1 MKRVFI
7 FINLACIFFFN
18 AAFAGETFQ
27 YTIHGIEGE
36 MLSNVISRLEVERE
50 AYGGQADKKTF
61 LHFYEHI
68 PVVIQKALEPYG
80 YFKPAIRQ
88 SLKRKG
94 LDWFAYFDISRG
106 PAIRI
111 ASVRLSIS
119 GPGKN
124 EKEMQTYLKTF
135 PLKAGDRF
143 RADLYQNA
151 KEDFFKVTNR
161 FGYIK
166 AYLAQNK
173 VIIDLKSYTVKIIM
187 DFKTGDQFYFG
198 EVNVEQGPYAE
209 QFLKRFIDFKDHT
222 PFSTQA
228 LLTLQQEMANTYYF
242 QQVNINPDFE
252 NIKNHRIPINLSV
265 TAPKAKKF
273 SLGIGYGTYTGV
285 RFTSGLSLRRIGQA
299 GQHLDAQLK
308 LSQILSGIALKYYLP
323 GQNPLTDQWLW
334 GANYQVF
341 HPKNGKSKSMTLSA
355 GFNKKIHLIEAN
367 ANLNYLVDRY
377 KVENVANTNEQISK
391 LLYPSLNLSY
401 VSSDDPLNPRVGQS
415 LYFNL
420 QGASDDLLSSTHFI
434 QGRVRGKYLI
444 SPTSFSRLL
453 FRGDL
458 GYTASA
464 NIKQLP
470 LSMRY
475 FAGGINSIRG
485 YPDSSI
491 GPGKYLVTASIE
503 YQNHLFGNWDGA
515 LFYDIGN
522 AMNHW
527 GETLNRGE
535 GAGII
540 YRSLLGPIKLYV
552 GRAMSKPGHPYDI
565 ELSIGPEF

>member
-1 MKRVFI
+1 MR
-7 FINLACIFFFN
+7 
-18 AAFAGETFQ
+18 
-27 YTIHGIEGE
+27 
-36 MLSNVISRLEVERE
+36 
-50 AYGGQADKKTF
+50 
-61 LHFYEHI
+61 
-68 PVVIQKALEPYG
+68 AL
-80 YFKPAIRQ
+80 I
-88 SLKRKG
+88 
-94 LDWFAYFDISRG
+94 
-106 PAIRI
+106 
-111 ASVRLSIS
+111 
-119 GPGKN
+119 
-124 EKEMQTYLKTF
+124 
-135 PLKAGDRF
+135 
-143 RADLYQNA
+143 
-151 KEDFFKVTNR
+151 
-161 FGYIK
+161 
-166 AYLAQNK
+166 
-173 VIIDLKSYTVKIIM
+173 
-187 DFKTGDQFYFG
+187 
-198 EVNVEQGPYAE
+198 
-209 QFLKRFIDFKDHT
+209 
-222 PFSTQA
+222 
-228 LLTLQQEMANTYYF
+228 
-242 QQVNINPDFE
+242 
-252 NIKNHRIPINLSV
+252 
-265 TAPKAKKF
+265 KKF
-273 SLGIGYGTYTGV
+273 
-285 RFTSGLSLRRIGQA
+285 
-299 GQHLDAQLK
+299 
-308 LSQILSGIALKYYLP
+308 
-323 GQNPLTDQWLW
+323 
-334 GANYQVF
+334 
-341 HPKNGKSKSMTLSA
+341 
-355 GFNKKIHLIEAN
+355 HLIEAN